1 MKVSSSSFK
10 LHLEGVFRVLSWLAR
25 GCKMLMPRVV
35 FFYMGCDETRTPY
48 GVAPEFYVE
57 SNNQAEGQISLE
69 SFGLY
74 LPKI

>member
-1 MKVSSSSFK
+1 
-10 LHLEGVFRVLSWLAR
+10 
-25 GCKMLMPRVV
+25 MLMPRVV

>member
-1 MKVSSSSFK
+1 
-10 LHLEGVFRVLSWLAR
+10 
-25 GCKMLMPRVV
+25 
-35 FFYMGCDETRTPY
+35 MGCDETRTPY